1 MAVQFGVTHVTD
13 LCYMC
18 DKHTTLQLLLFGF
31 KKDKKKLCKQLLR
44 TCCLFDKHATLQL
57 FVFVFKE
64 DKKKFCKQLLRTL
77 NTSFNISAI
86 PP

>member
-1 MAVQFGVTHVTD
+1 M
-13 LCYMC
+13 
-18 DKHTTLQLLLFGF
+18 LLV
-31 KKDKKKLCKQLLR
+31 
-44 TCCLFDKHATLQL
+44 LFDKHATLQL
-57 FVFVFKE
+57 LVFVFKE